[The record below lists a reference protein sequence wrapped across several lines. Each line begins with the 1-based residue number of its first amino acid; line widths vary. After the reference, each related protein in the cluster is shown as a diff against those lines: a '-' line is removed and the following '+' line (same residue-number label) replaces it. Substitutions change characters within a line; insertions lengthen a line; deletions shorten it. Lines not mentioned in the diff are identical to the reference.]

1 MSSLVTI
8 IAAVLQ
14 VLAAMMGEIIKRK
27 QEAENAASREAIMRH
42 PAAEFKRRYGMQ
54 RDLQAGVPA
63 TGNTEATTPDPG
75 KPDGNT

>member
-8 IAAVLQ
+8 IAAVIQ

-27 QEAENAASREAIMRH
+27 QEAENAASREAIMRS
-42 PAAEFKRRYGMQ
+42 PASEFKRRYGVQ
-54 RDLQAGVPA
+54 RDLQAGLSA
-63 TGNTEATTPDPG
+63 TGDPAATTPDPG